1 MRLAVIDL
9 GTNTFN
15 LLIVDFN
22 EQGMFSPVFNTKK
35 AVKIGEGAM
44 IENFLQPEPMTRG
57 KAALSEYLQII
68 DEHNCER
75 TVAFATSGI
84 RSTQNGGEFVSNVK
98 SYAYVYLLMEA
109 ELY

>member
-44 IENFLQPEPMTRG
+44 IENMLQPAPMARG
-57 KAALSEYLQII
+57 MAALSDYLKII
-68 DEHNCER
+68 DELACER
-75 TVAFATSGI
+75 KRTD
-84 RSTQNGGEFVSNVK
+84 VSP
-98 SYAYVYLLMEA
+98 
-109 ELY
+109 